1 MSQSEG
7 EVLALPAPEN
17 REEETVG
24 LDKGLDDLGQEES
37 PDSTP
42 AEQPDSGDEWDTDLE
57 ADEQDRRARLVSPTE
72 LYLVACRLTAVI
84 PCSYVLRQLASTTL
98 DLNQQGTLDLNH
110 HGLGPL
116 GAKAL
121 AITLLSDVQISNL
134 ELKDNYILAE
144 GTGYLMDMFKE
155 NFTIQS
161 LNLSNNH
168 LQSAG
173 SKRICKMLLDNVSIK
188 SINLS
193 GNGFIDADAKRL
205 ADALANNYRLKDL
218 DLSHNQF
225 CDTGGEHL
233 GQMLANNEG
242 LEMLDLSWNHLRMS
256 GAVTLCAGLKV
267 NVTLK
272 KLDLSWNGFGS
283 AGAQALGEALRHNNT
298 LVHLD
303 LSNNRV
309 SDEGTALLCNGLAAN
324 DSLRVLRLAHN
335 PLTQLGALTL
345 LNSIR
350 YNPKSALEEINIS
363 TVLVNEAFVELLEAV
378 CQDHSG
384 LEVQYQG
391 VTGSVTRT
399 KKPSIAL
406 NIIQDFLAER
416 KEGLVEMFQSLDKE
430 GTMSVDNKEF
440 RKAVQQANIP
450 LDQHQLEW
458 LIQNFDKDCT
468 GRINYRWVRQNKLQV
483 GQAE

>member
-7 EVLALPAPEN
+7 DVLTLPAPEN
-17 REEETVG
+17 KEEETVG
-24 LDKGLDDLGQEES
+24 SDQVLDGLGQEES

-42 AEQPDSGDEWDTDLE
+42 AEPDSGDEWDTDLE
-57 ADEQDRRARLVSPTE
+57 ADEQDRRDRLVSPTE

-134 ELKDNYILAE
+134 ELKDNYLLAE
-144 GTGYLMDMFKE
+144 GTGYLMEMFKE

-173 SKRICKMLLDNVSIK
+173 SKHICKMLLDNVSIK

-242 LEMLDLSWNHLRMS
+242 LRDAGPELEPFEDEWS
-256 GAVTLCAGLKV
+256 GDTV

-272 KLDLSWNGFGS
+272 QLDLSWNGFGS

-324 DSLRVLRLAHN
+324 DSLRVLRVVSDEGTALLCNGLAANDRLRVLRLAHN
-335 PLTQLGALTL
+335 PLTQMGALTL
-345 LNSIR
+345 LNSVR

-363 TVLVNEAFVELLEAV
+363 TVLVNEAFVELLEQCV
-378 CQDHSG
+378 RTVQSG
-384 LEVQYQG
+384 G
-391 VTGSVTRT
+391 
-399 KKPSIAL
+399 P
-406 NIIQDFLAER
+406 
-416 KEGLVEMFQSLDKE
+416 
-430 GTMSVDNKEF
+430 
-440 RKAVQQANIP
+440 
-450 LDQHQLEW
+450 
-458 LIQNFDKDCT
+458 
-468 GRINYRWVRQNKLQV
+468 
-483 GQAE
+483 